1 MSSLPTP
8 SRSKNQFIYDFSV
21 YKYSSKS
28 DAEQMVEK
36 IRTVLDDARTNEQF
50 KEIQL
55 ELLWRSLESTDKKV
69 NSKACIS
76 EQEKAEKKAR
86 KKAKKQAKKEKIRL
100 REERGR
106 EAIIKPTRRTPSSY
120 INQVATKHQDTT
132 RQPIVHRMALQ
143 PASKKQ
149 VTPWPT
155 WAQVKANKVVAVPKE
170 AAPVET
176 PIHEPELEAVALTN
190 VLIQST
196 VQNPKLEVEVKASS
210 SFEISE
216 KTKVEPVVSSA
227 ATPKLETFRWP
238 STVAYEAD
246 ESMPESNWPKLGML
260 SAVGYCVGI
269 NGLGLKQRQELLS
282 NVYSKRLPFVDSR
295 KYVAE
300 WGAPKSSERLK
311 KLAEAIAAFVRNA
324 KRKKNNMSVAIREW
338 QQDLAWLK
346 EKYYLQHKFV
356 WVWPKSALPNEEIE
370 KLQITEA
377 LEDQKVYASSR
388 EFLVEQYV
396 NDANELCCQICQS
409 ALPFKLGTGEYYFE
423 EISVHSH
430 AKKSSFSDLLFCPNH
445 RAMYQHANDNEVQLL
460 EALGSSFQK
469 DLKIMLANKK
479 HKIFVTEKHQVELR
493 KLRSELSDI
502 TFEFVHKSLLGVSK
516 VHLYELG
523 GKWILSSKADVKL
536 SEFTS
541 SQEAKEWLKRFDAF
555 RKRES
560 PTQIKETRPQSR
572 MKRKTG
578 AGKVTHTSKSPIL
591 RLGSIKKSVTQ
602 SSYKTGFTTCSNC
615 RGDGGINGG
624 CWKCGGSGWM

>member
-1 MSSLPTP
+1 MGQLPKP
-8 SRSKNQFIYDFSV
+8 SRSKSQFIYDFSV
-21 YKYSSKS
+21 YEYSSKS
-28 DAEQMVEK
+28 DAEHMVEK
-36 IRTVLDDARTNEQF
+36 IRTVLDDPRTNEQF

-76 EQEKAEKKAR
+76 EQEKAEKKAKR
-86 KKAKKQAKKEKIRL
+86 QAKKEKMRL
-100 REERGR
+100 REERAR
-106 EAIIKPTRRTPSSY
+106 EAVIKSTRRTSSSY
-120 INQVATKHQDTT
+120 INQVAKKHQETT
-132 RQPIVHRMALQ
+132 RQPIVHRMAMQ
-143 PASKKQ
+143 PAYKKQ
-149 VTPWPT
+149 VSPWPT
-155 WAQVKANKVVAVPKE
+155 WAQVKANKVIVAPKE
-170 AAPVET
+170 VVHIET
-176 PIHEPELEAVALTN
+176 TICEPELEAAALTN
-190 VLIQST
+190 VLIQSA
-196 VQNPKLEVEVKASS
+196 VQNPKLEVEIKASSS

-227 ATPKLETFRWP
+227 AIPKLETFRWP

-246 ESMPESNWPKLGML
+246 ESMPESNWPKVGML

-300 WGAPKSSERLK
+300 WGVPKSSERLK

-338 QQDLAWLK
+338 EQDLAWLK
-346 EKYYLQHKFV
+346 EKYYLQHKFI

-370 KLQITEA
+370 KLQITDA
-377 LEDQKVYASSR
+377 LENEKVYVSSR

-396 NDANELCCQICQS
+396 NDAKELCCQICQS

-469 DLKIMLANKK
+469 DLKITLANKK

-502 TFEFVHKSLLGVSK
+502 TFEFVDKSLLGVSK

-541 SQEAKEWLKRFDAF
+541 SQDAKEWLKRFDAF
-555 RKRES
+555 RKRAS
-560 PTQIKETRPQSR
+560 STQIKETRPQSR
-572 MKRKTG
+572 MKSKMG
-578 AGKVTHTSKSPIL
+578 ARKVTHTSKNPIL
-591 RLGSIKKSVTQ
+591 GLGSIKKSATQ
-602 SSYKTGFTTCSNC
+602 SSYKTGFTTCTNC

>member
-1 MSSLPTP
+1 
-8 SRSKNQFIYDFSV
+8 
-21 YKYSSKS
+21 
-28 DAEQMVEK
+28 MVEK
-36 IRTVLDDARTNEQF
+36 IRTVLDDPRTNEQF

-55 ELLWRSLESTDKKV
+55 ELLWRDLKRSNKSKTDSTKLV
-69 NSKACIS
+69 S
-76 EQEKAEKKAR
+76 EQKKTKKKTRKEKNRERKERSQGIVKKAS
-86 KKAKKQAKKEKIRL
+86 KSVHTSVAKLADVSPSPPRL
-100 REERGR
+100 H
-106 EAIIKPTRRTPSSY
+106 K
-120 INQVATKHQDTT
+120 
-132 RQPIVHRMALQ
+132 MALQ

-155 WAQVKANKVVAVPKE
+155 WAQVKANKVVAAPKK
-170 AAPVET
+170 ALPVET
-176 PIHEPELEAVALTN
+176 TVHEPELEVAALTN

-196 VQNPKLEVEVKASS
+196 VQNPKLEVEVKAPS
-210 SFEISE
+210 SFEILE
-216 KTKVEPVVSSA
+216 KVKVAPVVSSV

-246 ESMPESNWPKLGML
+246 ESMPESNWPKVGML

-300 WGAPKSSERLK
+300 WGMPRSSERLR

-338 QQDLAWLK
+338 EQDLAWLK
-346 EKYYLQHKFV
+346 EKYYLRHKFV
-356 WVWPKSALPNEEIE
+356 WVWPKSALPNEENE

-377 LEDQKVYASSR
+377 LEYQKVYASSR

-423 EISVHSH
+423 ETSVHSH

-469 DLKIMLANKK
+469 DLKITLANKK

-493 KLRSELSDI
+493 KLRSELSDT
-502 TFEFVHKSLLGVSK
+502 TFEFVDKSLLGVSK
-516 VHLYELG
+516 IHLYELG

-578 AGKVTHTSKSPIL
+578 AGKVIHTSKSPIL
-591 RLGSIKKSVTQ
+591 GLGSIKKSVTQ

-615 RGDGGINGG
+615 GGDGGINGG

>member
-1 MSSLPTP
+1 MGQLPKP
-8 SRSKNQFIYDFSV
+8 SRSKSQFIYDFSV
-21 YKYSSKS
+21 YEYSSKS
-28 DAEQMVEK
+28 DAERMVEK

-55 ELLWRSLESTDKKV
+55 ELLWRDLKRSNKSKTASTKLVSEQKKTKKKTRKEKNRERKERLESIV
-69 NSKACIS
+69 
-76 EQEKAEKKAR
+76 KKAS
-86 KKAKKQAKKEKIRL
+86 KSVPTSVAKS
-100 REERGR
+100 GGVF
-106 EAIIKPTRRTPSSY
+106 PSP
-120 INQVATKHQDTT
+120 Q
-132 RQPIVHRMALQ
+132 RVHKMALQ

-170 AAPVET
+170 AVPVET
-176 PIHEPELEAVALTN
+176 TALKPELEAAALTN
-190 VLIQST
+190 VLIQSA
-196 VQNPKLEVEVKASS
+196 VQNPKLEVEVKAPS
-210 SFEISE
+210 SFKIPE

-246 ESMPESNWPKLGML
+246 ESMPESNWPKVGML

-338 QQDLAWLK
+338 EQDLAWLK

-356 WVWPKSALPNEEIE
+356 WVWPKSALPNEEFE

-423 EISVHSH
+423 ETSVHSH

-469 DLKIMLANKK
+469 DLKITLANKK

-502 TFEFVHKSLLGVSK
+502 TFEFVDKSLLGVSK

-578 AGKVTHTSKSPIL
+578 AGKVIHTSKSPIL
-591 RLGSIKKSVTQ
+591 GLGSIKKSVTQ